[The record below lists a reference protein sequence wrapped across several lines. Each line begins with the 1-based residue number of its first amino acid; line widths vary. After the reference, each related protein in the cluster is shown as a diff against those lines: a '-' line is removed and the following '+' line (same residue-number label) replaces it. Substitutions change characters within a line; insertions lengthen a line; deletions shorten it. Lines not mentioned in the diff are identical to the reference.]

1 MIDCRSCEMEK
12 WEDRLSEFICLSHSS
27 SSTSATP
34 GVATWRQ
41 SMDMLHALVERWVG
55 ARMARYNAN
64 GNGEDALT
72 AKDSA
77 VYLLR
82 AVWRT
87 TQVVIVFIFYLTIE
101 VDRLSSVSEIVVWL
115 RETSPSHN
123 FTLVKVLSICLG
135 QFPSSVCSVVRIFL
149 YSTVLQGIASQVNRN
164 DCSS

>member
-12 WEDRLSEFICLSHSS
+12 WEDRLSEFIRLSHSS

-55 ARMARYNAN
+55 ARMARYNGN
-64 GNGEDALT
+64 GNGEDALM

-87 TQVVIVFIFYLTIE
+87 TQVVIIFIFYFAEGLM
-101 VDRLSSVSEIVVWL
+101 IVFFFGSM
-115 RETSPSHN
+115 E
-123 FTLVKVLSICLG
+123 
-135 QFPSSVCSVVRIFL
+135 
-149 YSTVLQGIASQVNRN
+149 
-164 DCSS
+164 